1 MTKRKPLQIRY
12 LLLAAILLL
21 AILFGSR
28 GAFAFAEEI
37 QYSDVLDD
45 LKQAESFNPDH
56 YPQNNAADKADFVR
70 LIDVAESVNGEL
82 FVYCYQPV
90 ADERIKASS
99 INISLTS
106 ELNIAPSN
114 YPLELLNRNGVF
126 YKYKVK
132 GLTVSTLPVRYY
144 VIPSILR
151 YYVAEYDGTL
161 SAGQSVSEVGIE
173 VGEQFKFAVLNG
185 KNVVFRKTIDTITV
199 VSKFVGF
206 IRCDGGVYLGGTFK
220 GDIHF
225 VAFDT
230 DRRIDQLLEAK
241 VSYCTQG
248 YNSYYQVG
256 QGERNTYSEVTQEEV
271 ELDYTQN
278 VEYNGGGFFAA
289 TFKWDRIQSVDD
301 FLALE
306 NDKNSKKT
314 YFYNARKDT
323 SPGVEFTDEARAEI
337 KRQKWVLSFTETN
350 YEFTQGG
357 GELLTWIN
365 EHSTLVTDVMILR
378 LKFITDGLEYNLGV
392 VDNKQ
397 SGSTDPAG
405 VGKPSIPDFPDIFGG
420 NNDGSIPWWVWLI
433 VAVVAVVLL
442 IALLPFLPTILSV
455 LFRALWWIIK
465 GVAYVIALPFR
476 GIAALIRA
484 VKERREDKP

>member
-1 MTKRKPLQIRY
+1 M
-12 LLLAAILLL
+12 LL

-45 LKQAESFNPDH
+45 LKQAESFNPDN
-56 YPQNNAADKADFVR
+56 YPQNNAADKADFIR

-99 INISLTS
+99 VNISLTS
-106 ELNIAPSN
+106 ELNIDPSN
-114 YPLELLNRNGVF
+114 YPLELLNHNGVF

-241 VSYCTQG
+241 VYYCTQEYKYFWNTG
-248 YNSYYQVG
+248 STEQT
-256 QGERNTYSEVTQEEV
+256 TYSDPISKEV

-306 NDKNSKKT
+306 DDKNSKKS
-314 YFYNARKDT
+314 YFYNVRQNA
-323 SPGVEFTDEARAEI
+323 SPGVEFTDEARSEI
-337 KRQKWVLSFTETN
+337 KRQKWVLSFAETN
-350 YEFTQGG
+350 YSYEASSYIR
-357 GELLTWIN
+357 EK
-365 EHSTLVTDVMILR
+365 STLVTDVMILR

-420 NNDGSIPWWVWLI
+420 NNDGGIPWWVWLI

-465 GVAYVIALPFR
+465 GIAWLIALPFR

-484 VKERREDKP
+484 VKERREDKS